1 MTSQV
6 FYRKWRPTRF
16 SEVAGQEHVANTLRR
31 AVSGNRVAHA
41 YLFTGPRGVGKTST
55 ARILAKALNCR
66 NPEEG
71 EPDNSCENCL
81 AVDQDR
87 MMDLIEID
95 GASNRRID
103 DIRQLRDRT
112 QFQPVAGGWKVYII
126 DEVHMLTTEAFNA
139 LLKTLEEPP
148 PRIVMIL
155 ATTDAQKVP
164 ATIISRCQR
173 YDFRR
178 LSNEVVIDRL
188 VEICGEEDIDCEP
201 DVLGLIAR
209 AAWGSLRDAENLL
222 EQLSVSY
229 GGSGPDDRAEIT
241 IAQAREL
248 LGLGDTAASLEIATA
263 LLSGGTSIALGIV
276 NREAARGADLRALR
290 NGTVDA
296 LRAALLL
303 KSGVDDAL
311 SHSGEVVEAMR
322 TASRPVKME
331 KLLQVLTV
339 MGEADL
345 KGDSS
350 SPLPLEL
357 AILKAAANPV
367 VQQATAAPPAQFGP
381 QGAGPQRGARPGR
394 GAAEAPAQAPAEN
407 PSARPEQ
414 RTPLSEPDEKWHRVV
429 NAMRRTAY
437 RNTSSLLFNVESPE
451 PQSGKLSL
459 RFRSKTLKDRF
470 VEQMSDQRAR
480 DELRKAIMSV
490 YGEELRLEIRSPGD
504 GEKDEDAGETKPS
517 AAEESPLVRSV
528 MAMGARVLEETE
540 IETSDDEDGAG

>member
-1 MTSQV
+1 
-6 FYRKWRPTRF
+6 
-16 SEVAGQEHVANTLRR
+16 VANTLRR
-31 AVSGNRVAHA
+31 AVSGSRVAHA

-66 NPEEG
+66 SHEDG

-87 MMDLIEID
+87 MMDLVEID

-148 PRIVMIL
+148 PRVVMIL

-188 VEICGEEDIDCEP
+188 VEICSEEDIDCEP

-209 AAWGSLRDAENLL
+209 AAWGSLRDASNLL
-222 EQLSVSY
+222 DQLSVSY
-229 GGSGPDDRAEIT
+229 GGSGPDDHAEIT
-241 IAQAREL
+241 VAQAREL
-248 LGLGDTAASLEIATA
+248 LGLGDTTASLEVATA
-263 LLSGGTSIALGIV
+263 LLSGETSTALGIV
-276 NREAARGADLRALR
+276 NREASRGADLRALR

-331 KLLQVLTV
+331 KLLHVLTV

-367 VQQATAAPPAQFGP
+367 PQHAVAAPPAQYGQP
-381 QGAGPQRGARPGR
+381 NAGQQRGSRPGQPASR
-394 GAAEAPAQAPAEN
+394 PAAPVPAEGA
-407 PSARPEQ
+407 PSRSEP
-414 RTPLSEPDEKWHRVV
+414 RTPLSAPDEKWHRVV

-451 PQSGKLSL
+451 PQSGKLPL

-470 VEQMSDQRAR
+470 MEQMSDQRAR

-504 GEKDEDAGETKPS
+504 GEEDEGVGESKPS

-528 MAMGARVLEETE
+528 MAMGARVIDETE
-540 IETSDDEDGAG
+540 IEPSDDEDGAG